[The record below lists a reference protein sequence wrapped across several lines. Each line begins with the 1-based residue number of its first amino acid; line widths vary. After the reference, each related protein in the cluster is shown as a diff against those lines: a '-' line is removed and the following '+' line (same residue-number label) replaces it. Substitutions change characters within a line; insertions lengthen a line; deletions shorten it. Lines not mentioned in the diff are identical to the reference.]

1 MLARINGVQV
11 GYDDYGQGPAVV
23 FIHDYPL
30 NRQMWRYQVEPL
42 VAAGFRV
49 VLADLRGFGESDLG
63 AAPVEIQT
71 YSADIIGL
79 LDYLGIGRAAVCG
92 LSFGGYV
99 LFDLME
105 NYPGRIAGAC
115 LAASRPVADD
125 IHERAKRGEIRAA
138 LEKGQLA
145 TVKEELYAMLL
156 GGQDGALPE
165 SLKAEVHGWIEAL
178 RDKPLVAALQ
188 AIALRKD
195 YTFLLRSLQVPT
207 LLIGAERD
215 PITHHKH
222 TDIMANQLP
231 NCYRA
236 VKLSG
241 GHLVNLENAQE
252 FNHYLLDF
260 LLQLMPRKK
269 EASGAF
275 LSSAI

>member
-1 MLARINGVQV
+1 MLARINGVQI
-11 GYDDYGQGPAVV
+11 GYDDFGQGPAVV

-30 NRQMWRYQVEPL
+30 NRQMWRAQVEPL

-49 VLADLRGFGESDLG
+49 VLTDLRGFGESELG
-63 AAPVEIQT
+63 TGTVEIQT

-115 LAASRPVADD
+115 LATSRPVADD

-145 TVKEELYAMLL
+145 TVKEDLFAMLL
-156 GGQDGALPE
+156 AGQDRSLPE
-165 SLKAEVHGWIEAL
+165 NLKAEVRSWIEL
-178 RDKPLVAALQ
+178 LQGKPLDAALQ
-188 AIALRKD
+188 AMARRKD

-252 FNHYLLDF
+252 FNRYLLDF
-260 LLQLMPRKK
+260 LLQLVPRKR
-269 EASGAF
+269 ETRGAS